1 MLKQRLKSRGA
12 TLNLNALNVALW
24 EEWEKLIQEEIQG
37 IILSQCQN
45 G

>member
-12 TLNLNALNVALW
+12 ILNLNALKVALW
-24 EEWEKLIQEEIQG
+24 EEWERLTKEEIQG